1 VVEDGDSILDQ
12 TIVASAAAPIARD
25 LHAGGAT
32 HEIPWLI
39 AAYTLAAT
47 CVGPLYG
54 KLADRHGSRPVF
66 LTALGL
72 FLAGSA
78 LCAAAGSLGELIAF
92 RALQGLGGGGLMALA
107 IVVLGQLRADEEA
120 AGTTDAAGSRGNL
133 AGAALVGI
141 GLVLGP
147 TVGGQIVEHVSWR
160 WVFLVNLPLGGA
172 ALAAAWWALPRR
184 APATRGRVDGLGAG
198 LLAAAAAAL
207 LLGCEWGGT
216 RYAWDSPAII
226 GLGAVALAAV
236 VGFGARQLRAAEPL
250 VPLRVIGDRSV
261 RVIALLQLLAG
272 IGMAG
277 SAIYVTLT
285 LQIVHHVSPAGTGVR
300 LLPMAAGLACGSL
313 VGRRLLRGG
322 QAPLTAAIAVGCVA
336 SAVGYGVLALTGVG
350 TPYALLAGLLWLL
363 GAGIGV
369 GMGTE
374 VVILQRVVDPAHL
387 GIATA
392 SVRFAQELGTS
403 LAAAGMGVLFSTRV
417 SAAAGHSLAS
427 AVAGATRPVF
437 ALSALTM
444 AVAAVAAARLP
455 IALDSRRP
463 APGPAPAPATGPGD
477 RPVTD
482 VRRSRAVAGTPR
494 WRERRGPRSIVGADA
509 RD

>member
-1 VVEDGDSILDQ
+1 MTSKTRLAGTLGAALAALLLAILDQ

-25 LHAGGAT
+25 LHAGAAADQ
-32 HEIPWLI
+32 IPWLI
-39 AAYTLAAT
+39 AAYTLAGT

-54 KLADRHGSRPVF
+54 KLADRVGSRPMF
-66 LTALGL
+66 LAALGL

-78 LCAAAGSLGELIAF
+78 LCATAQSLGELIAF
-92 RALQGLGGGGLMALA
+92 RAVQGLGGGGLMALA

-120 AGTTDAAGSRGNL
+120 AGKTDGGGSRGNL

-184 APATRGRVDGLGAG
+184 APATVGRVDGLGAG
-198 LLAAAAAAL
+198 LLAASAAGL
-207 LLGCEWGGT
+207 LLACQWGGT
-216 RYAWDSPAII
+216 RYAWDSPAIL
-226 GLGAVALAAV
+226 GLGAVALAALA
-236 VGFGARQLRAAEPL
+236 GFGVRQWRAAEPL

-272 IGMAG
+272 IGLAG

-313 VGRRLLRGG
+313 AGRRLLRGG
-322 QAPLTAAIAVGCVA
+322 DAPLTAAIGVGCVA
-336 SAVGYGVLALTGVG
+336 SAIAYGVLALTGVG
-350 TPYALLAGLLWLL
+350 TPYVVLAGLLWLL
-363 GAGIGV
+363 GTGVGV

-387 GIATA
+387 GIATS

-403 LAAAGMGVLFSTRV
+403 LAAAGMGVLFSSRV
-417 SAAAGHSLAS
+417 SAAGGHGLAA

-437 ALSALTM
+437 ALAALAM
-444 AVAAVAAARLP
+444 GVAAFAAARLP
-455 IALDSRRP
+455 IALEQQR
-463 APGPAPAPATGPGD
+463 APAAAPAGLS
-477 RPVTD
+477 TD
-482 VRRSRAVAGTPR
+482 VTR
-494 WRERRGPRSIVGADA
+494 
-509 RD
+509 